1 MTCVQISLFQDSL
14 GQSALH
20 VSISCKEPQ
29 CSDILLSHSDLDL
42 TIKDKAGNTP
52 FAKAMA
58 VRDDETG
65 RAILKREPKA
75 AEQVIKASLLCPVTK
90 SNKIEQLSLELCQI
104 QFLSITPF
112 KAFPPKFVSKL
123 LGGGEE
129 D

>member
-1 MTCVQISLFQDSL
+1 MTCVAPLFQDSL

-75 AEQVIKASLLCPVTK
+75 AEQVIKASLCPV
-90 SNKIEQLSLELCQI
+90 SKIEWLSFISNLASFQLRQI
-104 QFLSITPF
+104 PF
-112 KAFPPKFVSKL
+112 KR
-123 LGGGEE
+123 